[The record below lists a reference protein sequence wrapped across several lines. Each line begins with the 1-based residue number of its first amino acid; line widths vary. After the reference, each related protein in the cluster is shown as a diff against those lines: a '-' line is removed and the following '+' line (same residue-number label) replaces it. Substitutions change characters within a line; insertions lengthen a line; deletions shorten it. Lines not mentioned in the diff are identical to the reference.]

1 MAETGRERQGEL
13 VRGVFAILL
22 DKPDGMAAADVLAEL
37 ERRVPPTAFEN
48 EAYPRNPTV
57 RRYPKVVRFSTI
69 ASVKAG
75 WLVKESGRWSLTDD
89 GRHAYKRFTDPA
101 EFMAESARLY
111 RAWKRQQP
119 STGGDDDV
127 QGEGDADSTI
137 ALEEADEAA
146 SGAIREYLATMPPY
160 DFQNLV
166 AALLKAMGYYVLWVA
181 PPGPDQGIDVI
192 AYTDPLG
199 TKAPRIKV
207 QVKRQAETRIAV
219 DGVRAFIAV
228 LGDQDVGI
236 YISAGG
242 FTSDALREARGQER
256 RSLTLIDLDRLIALW
271 IEHYDRLD
279 DADRQRLPLK
289 PVYFLAPTD

>member
-1 MAETGRERQGEL
+1 MAETGRRRQGEL
-13 VRGVFAILL
+13 VRGVFAVLF

-37 ERRVPPTAFEN
+37 ERQVPPTAFEN

-57 RRYPKVVRFSTI
+57 RRYPKIVRFSTI

-75 WLVKESGRWSLTDD
+75 WLVKESGRWSLTDE
-89 GRHAYKRFTDPA
+89 GRQAYERITDPA

-119 STGGDDDV
+119 PTGGDDD
-127 QGEGDADSTI
+127 GDGDAESTI
-137 ALEEADEAA
+137 ALEEAEEAA

-199 TKAPRIKV
+199 TTAPRIKV
-207 QVKRQAETRIAV
+207 QVKRQADTRIAV
-219 DGVRAFIAV
+219 DGVRAFMAV

-242 FTSDALREARGQER
+242 FTSEAQREARGQER

-279 DADRQRLPLK
+279 DEDRQRLPLK
-289 PVYFLAPTD
+289 SVYFLAPTD